1 MKTQQSSTTI
11 TTKTTTTRT
20 TGESG
25 GKTETK
31 TVTKVEES
39 SSGDAGAS
47 SIRKNMLKEDSS
59 IKLINSKLI

>member
-1 MKTQQSSTTI
+1 MSRRNQQVTTT

-20 TGESG
+20 TGETG

-39 SSGDAGAS
+39 SSGDTGAS
-47 SIRKNMLKEDSS
+47 SIRKQYAKGRF
-59 IKLINSKLI
+59 KK